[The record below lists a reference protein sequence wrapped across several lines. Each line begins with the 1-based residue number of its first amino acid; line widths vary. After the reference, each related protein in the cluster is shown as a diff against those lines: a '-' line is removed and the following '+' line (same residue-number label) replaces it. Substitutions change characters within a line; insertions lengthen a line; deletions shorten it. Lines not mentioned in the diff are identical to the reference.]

1 MKIGN
6 FELLKGQAV
15 ALPAVMF
22 CAGMLGA
29 ACTKTEVDVPVRE
42 TRQIKVHLSEYDSSG
57 QLLEGEKSIDNLQA
71 CIFEDGMLTAVYDN
85 LAVSGSSVDLQ
96 IGSYSGTLYLL
107 ANTAGLVD
115 LSDLQTGGISEDEWL
130 RHTVGQNAGAPAHFF
145 TGKADLGGRET
156 TVPVSLE
163 RGVARFD
170 LQLRTAGDASVSSL
184 TLANS
189 AQSAYLFPVSGEL
202 SPAGVSRK
210 DVSVS
215 FSQPLTVDTPGVLYV
230 YEQESDGLEITV
242 DAVVDG
248 RHMTLTKKLENSLE
262 RNTIYTVTLRKD
274 AIDVTLEVSFED
286 WIPGSDTELVPQRR
300 YL

>member
-1 MKIGN
+1 M
-6 FELLKGQAV
+6 
-15 ALPAVMF
+15 
-22 CAGMLGA
+22 
-29 ACTKTEVDVPVRE
+29 
-42 TRQIKVHLSEYDSSG
+42 
-57 QLLEGEKSIDNLQA
+57 
-71 CIFEDGMLTAVYDN
+71 
-85 LAVSGSSVDLQ
+85 
-96 IGSYSGTLYLL
+96 
-107 ANTAGLVD
+107 
-115 LSDLQTGGISEDEWL
+115 
-130 RHTVGQNAGAPAHFF
+130 
-145 TGKADLGGRET
+145 
-156 TVPVSLE
+156 
-163 RGVARFD
+163 ARFD